1 MKTEKVKEMNKKKKT
16 ECITTRSSDNKSY
29 YLSDKAAIIVGVI
42 YMSIIAFVVGRDLLL
57 RYHAKMH
64 CALTWGVVTS
74 VHYPSAKTWHS
85 CIEYENEGTHYKLLT
100 QQISPVFLGDSV
112 LVYYDT
118 LRVSKAF
125 LPKRNPKDAQTA
137 FFKSHKK
144 YFGMK
149 WQKDL
154 EKYQRK
160 LADKQEAHKRKEH
173 FYDYFCKDD

>member
-1 MKTEKVKEMNKKKKT
+1 
-16 ECITTRSSDNKSY
+16 
-29 YLSDKAAIIVGVI
+29 
-42 YMSIIAFVVGRDLLL
+42 
-57 RYHAKMH
+57 MH

-85 CIEYENEGTHYKLLT
+85 CIEYENEGTRYKLLT